1 MNHDQN
7 FEMMKQMLTCKG
19 LGEEGGEADNP
30 EKIIF
35 ERRCIYGSFI

>member
-30 EKIIF
+30 EKNYF
-35 ERRCIYGSFI
+35 